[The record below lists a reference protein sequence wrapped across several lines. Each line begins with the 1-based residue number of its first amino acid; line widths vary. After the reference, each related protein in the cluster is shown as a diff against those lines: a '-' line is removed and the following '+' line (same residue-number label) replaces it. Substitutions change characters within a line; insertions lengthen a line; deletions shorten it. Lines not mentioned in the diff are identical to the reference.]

1 MWDKIKRGGVY
12 MSRKNLIIMIVA
24 LIVEVVITY
33 YIASFF
39 SVRFIEVMF
48 FTGMAFA
55 GGTIY
60 FSSSGGSLSRL
71 FNSQVSGQTGIVLKR
86 EEFTF
91 KIGPIFTASIIFF
104 LIGLIFFVLL
114 ISGVIP
120 PNVA

>member
-1 MWDKIKRGGVY
+1 

-24 LIVEVVITY
+24 FIVEVVITY

-55 GGTIY
+55 GGTFY

-104 LIGLIFFVLL
+104 FNWINILCSTYFR
-114 ISGVIP
+114 S
-120 PNVA
+120 NSA